1 LRFFLEKKMTDEM
14 LRLSL
19 DKFTFLVPEGLYF
32 NDAGVWVRIE
42 DGRARVGLSDFAQQ
56 RSGDIAFA
64 TVTSAGT
71 ALQPGDEFA
80 GIETVKVNLSLP
92 SPVKGTIV
100 EINTALEQAAELIN
114 QDPYGK
120 GWLAVLELQDWESDR
135 VQLLDANAY
144 LTLVKEQAEAELKP

>member
-1 LRFFLEKKMTDEM
+1 MADEV

-19 DKFTFLVPEGLYF
+19 DKFTFLVPQELHY

-42 DGRARVGLSDFAQQ
+42 GRRARVGISDFAQQ

-64 TVTSAGT
+64 TVTAAGT
-71 ALQPGDEFA
+71 ALRPGDELA

-92 SPVKGTIV
+92 CPVKGTIV

-114 QDPYGK
+114 QDPYGA
-120 GWLAVLELQDWESDR
+120 GWMAVLELDDWESDR
-135 VQLLDANAY
+135 GRLLDAKAY
-144 LTLVKEQAEAELKP
+144 LAPIKEQAEEELEP